1 MQNVIATL
9 PPAILWAAA
18 QFASNDPAKN
28 CLTFI
33 QVTKNDDGYISIITT
48 DGHRAFRVILPP
60 CDDYSLSCD
69 QLLIRAGAFKKVGS
83 LLKGKLA
90 VFSETV
96 NPDLPS
102 GDLISTCRIVGYKC
116 ETVEIREAN
125 IGGKYS
131 PTYPNVPQLWP
142 DTFSCEP
149 GLPIA
154 FNATYAAEFMKVAEK
169 LSPEGVVSMFT
180 NYNIT
185 PLVYRCHWQDGIMI
199 NYLLMPVQLR
209 SDEFKALE
217 SAYKERQTARENDSR
232 ELAAYRTGQTVSL
245 PRVTA

>member
-1 MQNVIATL
+1 MTTL
-9 PPAILWAAA
+9 PPSILWAAA
-18 QFASNDPAKN
+18 QFASSDPVKDS
-28 CLTFI
+28 LTYI
-33 QVTKNDDGYISIITT
+33 QVTKDADGYISIITT

-60 CDDYSLSCD
+60 CDDYSLSAD
-69 QLLIRAGAFKKVGS
+69 QMLIRANAFKKVGG

-90 VFSETV
+90 VFSDTV
-96 NPDLPS
+96 NPDLTS
-102 GDLISTCRIVGYKC
+102 GDLISTCRIVGHKS

-125 IGGKYS
+125 IGGKFA

-142 DTFSCEP
+142 DTFICEP

-154 FNATYAAEFMKVAEK
+154 FNASYVAEFMKVAEK
-169 LSPEGVVSMFT
+169 LSPKGVVSMFT

-185 PLVYRCHWQDGIMI
+185 PLVYECNWQDGVKIR
-199 NYLLMPVQLR
+199 YLLMPVQLR

-217 SAYKERQTARENDSR
+217 SAYKDKQTARANDLR